1 MAKTLRIMDRTELRQ
16 KGWWLFGFVVGLQ
29 VLFLVGSYLLQSS
42 WSTDLKKPPKGGFFI
57 AKQWVESALTL
68 PSAYFNKQKHY

>member
-16 KGWWLFGFVVGLQ
+16 KGWWLFGFIVGLQ

-42 WSTDLKKPPKGGFFI
+42 
-57 AKQWVESALTL
+57 
-68 PSAYFNKQKHY
+68 